1 MTISYQAT
9 VQGTQASEE
18 SMPVLCITMAQ
29 NFIDTIYFG
38 EDADA
43 IAAYKVAVGIKGIK
57 AASENAAIYDLSG
70 RKVEKMVKG
79 GIYIVNGKKVSFK

>member
-38 EDADA
+38 ADADA
-43 IAAYKVAVGIKGIK
+43 IAAYKQAVGIKDVKGAK
-57 AASENAAIYDLSG
+57 NVGTIYDLSG